1 MAEAT
6 APMKVIFVG
15 GAPRSGTSV
24 THALLCTAPA
34 CNRYHPEI
42 SFVRPIFQSY
52 RVGMD
57 QWESHSATFFQIP
70 EHLRLHVQ
78 KLAQQSMSHV
88 WRVLA
93 RPRVLCVKDP
103 LLTRDFPAVKA
114 VMQWPCQFVTVLR
127 HPHDVIR
134 SQQEVY
140 ARSGVPIDE
149 TTVYR
154 LATEYVESYA
164 HLNDPELENSVFHF
178 RYEDLENDWLISQL
192 RAFTGLGGIDPD
204 QIWQKE
210 AHIPTEAE
218 KADPFFS
225 PKYHRPIDTTRRFDG
240 LSPRFQEIVNHVC
253 SSVMK
258 SCGYFPDGSLE
269 KW

>member
-15 GAPRSGTSV
+15 GAPRSGTTV

-34 CNRYHPEI
+34 CNQYHPEI

-52 RVGMD
+52 QTGLD
-57 QWESHSATFFQIP
+57 LWESHTATFFQVP

-78 KLAQQSMSHV
+78 RLAQQSMSHV
-88 WRVLA
+88 WRVLSK
-93 RPRVLCVKDP
+93 PRILCVKDP
-103 LLTRDFPAVKA
+103 LLTCDFAAVKA
-114 VMQWPCQFVTVLR
+114 VMEWPCQFVTVLR

-140 ARSGVPIDE
+140 ARSGVPMDE
-149 TTVYR
+149 TTVHR

-164 HLNDPELENSVFHF
+164 HLNDPDLESSVFHF
-178 RYEDLENDWLISQL
+178 RYEDLEHDWLISQL
-192 RAFTGLGGIDPD
+192 RDFTGMGGIDPD
-204 QIWQKE
+204 QIWQKGSQTPSE
-210 AHIPTEAE
+210 AG
-218 KADPFFS
+218 KANPFFS
-225 PKYHRPIDTTRRFDG
+225 PKYHRPIDTTRRLG
-240 LSPRFQEIVNHVC
+240 PLPPKFQAVVNDIC
-253 SSVMK
+253 ANVMQ
-258 SCGYFPDGSLE
+258 SCGYFPDGTLE